1 MPTVLAIDDDRTA
14 VHLVEKAF
22 AKTPISVLCA
32 STIAEGFELI
42 KKNPDVVLLDIR
54 MPELSGLELARRIQ
68 SLDPKLPVIFVTACD
83 NSETAIEAM
92 KLGAYDYLLKPID
105 LPKLRDC
112 VDRALKIRR
121 MMNVPV
127 KMTGSEGH
135 EIEFPEA
142 RSDHIVGHSPQMQDV
157 FKAIGRVAP
166 QNVTVLILGESGTGK
181 ELVARAIYHHSPRN
195 AKPFLAVNCA
205 AIPETLLESEL
216 FGHEKGSFTGAH
228 QRRIGKFEQ
237 CSGGTIF
244 LDEVGD
250 MSGLVQSKVLR
261 VLQEQAF
268 ERVGG
273 TETVQTDVRVITAT
287 NRDLPQ
293 LVARAQFREDLY
305 YRLNGFT
312 IKVPPLRDRGDDIAL
327 LLEHSLRRFSAEL
340 GKDVHAM
347 SPDAMELLLRYPW
360 PGNVRELEAVVRQSL
375 LQSTG
380 PVVLQEFLPESI
392 RYSYAASG
400 RTHAGEMGLSDLEPL
415 VSQSLREGSHQI
427 YAEAMERMERYVLTR
442 ILRHTNGNQSWAAK
456 LLGITRASLRR
467 KLHTLKISVESAI
480 SLKSGTEQESEAS
493 V

>member
-1 MPTVLAIDDDRTA
+1 MPTVLAIDDDRS
-14 VHLVEKAF
+14 VLHLIDKAF
-22 AKTPISVLCA
+22 AKTPISVL
-32 STIAEGFELI
+32 STSSVAEGFELI
-42 KKNPDVVLLDIR
+42 KKSPDVVLLDIR

-68 SLDPKLPVIFVTACD
+68 SLDAKLPVIFVTSCD
-83 NSETAIEAM
+83 SSETAIEAM

-121 MMNVPV
+121 MMHVPV
-127 KMTGSEGH
+127 RMAGGDGDEY
-135 EIEFPEA
+135 PEA
-142 RSDHIVGHSPQMQDV
+142 RSDHIVGHSPQMQEV

-195 AKPFLAVNCA
+195 GKPFLAVNCA

-216 FGHEKGSFTGAH
+216 FGHEKGSFTNAH

-250 MSGLVQSKVLR
+250 MSALVQSKVLR
-261 VLQEQAF
+261 VLQDQAF

-273 TETVQTDVRVITAT
+273 AETVQTDVRVITAT

-293 LVARAQFREDLY
+293 LVASGQFREDLY

-312 IKVPPLRDRGDDIAL
+312 IKVPLLRDRGDDIAL

-340 GKDVHAM
+340 SKDVHAI
-347 SPDAMELLLRYPW
+347 SPDAMDVLLRYHW

-392 RYSYAASG
+392 RYSDAATG
-400 RTHAGEMGLSDLEPL
+400 RIHPGHLDLSDLEPL
-415 VSQSLREGSHQI
+415 VTQSLREGSHQI

-480 SLKSGTEQESEAS
+480 SLRSNVEQESELNN

>member
-1 MPTVLAIDDDRTA
+1 MPTVLAIDDDRA
-14 VHLVEKAF
+14 VLHLIDKAF
-22 AKTPISVLCA
+22 AKTPISVL
-32 STIAEGFELI
+32 STSSVDEGFELL
-42 KKNPDVVLLDIR
+42 KKNPDVVLLDVR
-54 MPELSGLELARRIQ
+54 MPAVSGLELARRIQ
-68 SLDPKLPVIFVTACD
+68 AWDAKLPVIFVTACD

-105 LPKLRDC
+105 LPKLRDS
-112 VDRALKIRR
+112 VDRAVKIRR
-121 MMNVPV
+121 MMHVPV
-127 KMTGSEGH
+127 RMAGTDGDEYA
-135 EIEFPEA
+135 EA
-142 RSDHIVGHSPQMQDV
+142 RSDHIVGHSPQMQEV

-195 AKPFLAVNCA
+195 GKPFLAVNCA

-216 FGHEKGSFTGAH
+216 FGHEKGSFTSAH

-250 MSGLVQSKVLR
+250 MSALVQSKVLR

-293 LVARAQFREDLY
+293 LVAAGQFREDLY
-305 YRLNGFT
+305 YRLAGFT
-312 IKVPPLRDRGDDIAL
+312 IKVPPLRDRGDDIAR
-327 LLEHSLRRFSAEL
+327 LLEHSLRRFNTEL

-347 SPDAMELLLRYPW
+347 SPDAMDLLLRYPW

-380 PVVLQEFLPESI
+380 PVVLPEFLPESI
-392 RYSYAASG
+392 RYSDAGG
-400 RTHAGEMGLSDLEPL
+400 RTHPGQFGSSDLEPL
-415 VSQSLREGSHQI
+415 VNQSLREGSHQI

-480 SLKSGTEQESEAS
+480 SLKSNVEQESEANS